1 MAHFLHGM
9 ASRVRFSIE
18 DITAY
23 CTGDTLSNSAL
34 QDELRLLEDIEEESD
49 EEHMVDGD
57 SEDDEQESRAENLL
71 VGAYN
76 HTQSLNTVVTA
87 AECDS
92 LLYLDPDWFEQ

>member
-1 MAHFLHGM
+1 
-9 ASRVRFSIE
+9 
-18 DITAY
+18 
-23 CTGDTLSNSAL
+23 
-34 QDELRLLEDIEEESD
+34 
-49 EEHMVDGD
+49 MVDRD
-57 SEDDEQESRAENLL
+57 SEDDEQEQESRAESLL